1 MAVHSR
7 GAGFQ
12 ANLTID
18 KKRYRK
24 TFSKSADAQAW
35 EQKIKFSIENDIEIL
50 GVFWFKIL
58 DL

>member
-1 MAVHSR
+1 MAVHTR

-24 TFSKSADAQAW
+24 TFSKSADA
-35 EQKIKFSIENDIEIL
+35 
-50 GVFWFKIL
+50 
-58 DL
+58 